1 MATCARGYTH
11 AYAEICDYIKRGFLE
26 KALSCFRHKRHHLTK
41 RQILN
46 LWIYED
52 VPTPIKTIIY
62 GTTDNIVKMTEVRQK
77 FSGPM
82 AWRKSCAEVL
92 IDHNDWEAIDV
103 VQQLYY
109 AFKGGWT
116 KMMNALLRRYN
127 LMRKISFHNR
137 TPAIRLAKGNGM
149 HDNNFEM
156 TDNPGIPRNNYVI
169 SLASAYGRT
178 KCAKRILKQRVNLSY
193 NDFVAIRFAIGRGH
207 VDVLKLLLERQKWQE
222 RHKRHERH
230 RLLKHSYILEL
241 ALYACKYGHTKCLKQ
256 LLKYRG
262 TDPVLCTEYLDQALM
277 RFVGNSSEA
286 IKRIL
291 KTCDIFSHIMTV

>member
-1 MATCARGYTH
+1 MAMCARGYTH

-62 GTTDNIVKMTEVRQK
+62 ETTENIVKMTEVRQK

-92 IDHNDWEAIDV
+92 IDHNDWEAIDL

-109 AFKGGWT
+109 AFRKGWA
-116 KMMNALLRRYN
+116 KMISVLLRRYN
-127 LMRKISFHNR
+127 SMRKISFRNQ
-137 TPAIRLAKGNGM
+137 TPMIRIAKGNGM
-149 HDNNFEM
+149 YGNDFEI
-156 TDNPGIPRNNYVI
+156 TDNPGMPRNNYVI
-169 SLASAYGRT
+169 SLASAYGRA
-178 KCAKRILKQRVNLSY
+178 KCAKQILKQRVNLSY
-193 NDFVAIRFAIGRGH
+193 NDFVSIRFANGRGH
-207 VDVLKLLLERQKWQE
+207 VNILKLLLERQEWQG
-222 RHKRHERH
+222 RRWNKRPN
-230 RLLKHSYILEL
+230 ILEL
-241 ALYACKYGHTKCLKQ
+241 ARYACKYGHTKCLKQ

-262 TDPVLCTEYLDQALM
+262 TDPVLCTEYLDQALTH
-277 RFVGNSSEA
+277 FVGNSSET

-291 KTCDIFSHIMTV
+291 KTCDIFSHVMTV